1 MNFWFRP
8 TLTWQALLLLPLSA
22 LVWLISQAKRLR
34 RATQTYARP
43 VVVVGNL
50 TVGGTGKTPMIIWLV
65 ELCQRHDIRV
75 AVVSRGYGAKPDR
88 AFPFQVTDQISA
100 KTCGDEPKLL
110 AQRLNIPVVVD
121 PNRHRAV
128 NFVLAHHRVDLIISD
143 DGLQHYAMHRDIEI
157 LMLDG
162 LRGLGNGCLL
172 PAGPLRESAARL
184 KSVDFIVV
192 KQHPLPLSI
201 PFELAHL
208 TANVPRNAEGKTL
221 LGGPV
226 KICSGIG
233 NFSSF
238 QRSVSDLGYEVIEAL
253 SFADHQLIS
262 AEVLLDGQL
271 PIIITEKDAI
281 KLDLKRY
288 PHIYV
293 LTIAFDFSAE
303 FECRVLATLREQ
315 IHEKNHH
322 HTGTL

>member
-1 MNFWFRP
+1 MDFWFRP
-8 TLTWQALLLLPLSA
+8 TLTWQALLLLPLTA
-22 LVWLISQAKRLR
+22 LVWLISYGKRLR
-34 RATQTYARP
+34 RSTQPYTRP

-88 AFPFQVTDQISA
+88 AFPFQVSDQISA
-100 KTCGDEPKLL
+100 RHCGDEPKLL

-121 PNRHRAV
+121 PQRHRAV
-128 NFVLAHHRVDLIISD
+128 NFVLAQHSVDLIISD

-162 LRGLGNGCLL
+162 LRGLGNGALL

-184 KSVDFIVV
+184 NSVDFIVV
-192 KQHPLPLSI
+192 KQHPLPLAM
-201 PFELAHL
+201 PFELARL
-208 TANVPRNAEGKTL
+208 TANVPRNAAGKTL

-238 QRSVSDLGYEVIEAL
+238 RRSVSDLGYEVIEAL

-262 AEVLLDGQL
+262 PEALVDDQV

-281 KLDLKRY
+281 KLDLKHY

-293 LTIAFDFSAE
+293 LTIAFDFSDE
-303 FECRVLATLREQ
+303 FERRVLATLREQ
-315 IHEKNHH
+315 IHEKSHH
-322 HTGTL
+322 HTGAV